1 MITKLCLKQ
10 NYNNPIIVNIQ
21 QLTLTMTCFN
31 DKGRRRCSAWG
42 LRQASTYTMV
52 YANTHTCS
60 AGLLGHFDAKLNSFC
75 IIFL

>member
-42 LRQASTYTMV
+42 LRQASTYTTQT
-52 YANTHTCS
+52 YTCS
-60 AGLLGHFDAKLNSFC
+60 YYRAHAF
-75 IIFL
+75 

>member
-31 DKGRRRCSAWG
+31 DKGRRRCSAWAE
-42 LRQASTYTMV
+42 ASKHIH
-52 YANTHTCS
+52 YANTHMQLQRKS
-60 AGLLGHFDAKLNSFC
+60 ARAF
-75 IIFL
+75 

>member
-1 MITKLCLKQ
+1 MITKLCLQQ

-42 LRQASTYTMV
+42 LRQASTYTTQT
-52 YANTHTCS
+52 YTCS
-60 AGLLGHFDAKLNSFC
+60 YSAHAF
-75 IIFL
+75 